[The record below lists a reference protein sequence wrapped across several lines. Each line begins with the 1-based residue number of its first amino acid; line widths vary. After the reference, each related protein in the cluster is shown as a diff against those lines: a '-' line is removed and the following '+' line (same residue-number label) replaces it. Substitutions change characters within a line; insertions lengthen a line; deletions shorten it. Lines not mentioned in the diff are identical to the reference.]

1 MKPSVPRSGSYLRPA
16 LLDICRG
23 HGQET
28 RFSIEVLLE
37 SRDSN
42 CAGMIVHE
50 DGSGRWSASL
60 HDYSSVPILD
70 RVESKTCYTCELNSC
85 VEARVIYQ
93 GKHMGGADAQ
103 IPPGEKGPMGV
114 VDLDAGI
121 SDGLVKT
128 NQIGIGSDHGAGHNF
143 GGAEAGTGPESDID
157 TEEQM
162 ETVEAG

>member
-1 MKPSVPRSGSYLRPA
+1 
-16 LLDICRG
+16 
-23 HGQET
+23 
-28 RFSIEVLLE
+28 
-37 SRDSN
+37 
-42 CAGMIVHE
+42 
-50 DGSGRWSASL
+50 
-60 HDYSSVPILD
+60 
-70 RVESKTCYTCELNSC
+70 
-85 VEARVIYQ
+85 VIYQ

-162 ETVEAG
+162 ETVEAGWTNVGLDLWVVHTFAVGAGIGRG